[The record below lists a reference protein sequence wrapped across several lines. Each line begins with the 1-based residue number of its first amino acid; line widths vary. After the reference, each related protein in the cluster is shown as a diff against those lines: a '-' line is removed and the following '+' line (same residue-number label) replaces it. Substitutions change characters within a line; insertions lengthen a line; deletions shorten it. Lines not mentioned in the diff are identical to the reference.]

1 MNILFIALP
10 VFLIIFSGW
19 LMKRNGIVQSDW
31 IHILNQ
37 FAYYVA
43 LPALIITSFWA
54 IDFTDKNSWQIVCW
68 SLFIV
73 LFFSL
78 LILAVL
84 SFIKIRTSLKAAIFL
99 CATAGNTVYMGF
111 PLVEMGFGGQFLGKG
126 TLISVIFLVVPLLI
140 AIFIIKYWHDKK
152 YEVLKQ
158 LISFIKNPLV
168 VSVIAGF
175 LLSYIRLDWEIIIS
189 VKKAL
194 SMVGATA
201 SPIALFA
208 LGGFLYGKFLKKDLG
223 VVFVSSTLKLLG
235 FSALAFV
242 IGSAFKIQDFG
253 IYTLLGAMPVAV
265 TAFVIAEEFN
275 LEKNIV
281 GNTIL
286 ISTILSF
293 FIIPLI
299 IYLF

>member
-1 MNILFIALP
+1 MQVFLISLP
-10 VFLIIFSGW
+10 IFLIIFSGW
-19 LMKRNGIVQSDW
+19 LLKKYKIVTDDW

-54 IDFTDKNSWQIVCW
+54 IDFTDKNSWQIVYW

-73 LFFSL
+73 SFFSL
-78 LILAVL
+78 LILAAL

-99 CATAGNTVYMGF
+99 CATAGNTVYMGL
-111 PLVEMGFGGQFLGKG
+111 PLVEMGFGGQSLEKG
-126 TLISVIFLVVPLLI
+126 ALISVIFLVTPLLV
-140 AIFIIKYWHDKK
+140 AISVIKYWHDKK
-152 YEVLKQ
+152 HEVLKQ

-168 VSVIAGF
+168 VSVTAGF
-175 LLSYIRLDWEIIIS
+175 LLSYIRVDWEIISS

-194 SMVGATA
+194 SIVGATA
-201 SPIALFA
+201 PPIALFA

-235 FSALAFV
+235 FSALAFI
-242 IGSAFKIQDFG
+242 IGSVFKIQDFG

-275 LEKNIV
+275 LEKDII

-293 FIIPLI
+293 FVIPFILFLI
-299 IYLF
+299 